1 MISLTVTVQQV
12 WPWPKGGAVFTGK
25 DDEGKHHRVL
35 ASRLVLHRPPN
46 VGETLAIEGTTQ
58 VHPHF
63 GLQFKAD
70 KVTPVRPQGE
80 LLQRFLARNK
90 AFQGVGEIRA
100 RKLWEAFGEGL
111 YGLLDGKEL
120 PPLAGVLGENQ
131 AKSLLEAW
139 EENQAEGQVVRWLEA
154 HGFKAPLAVKVMRLW
169 GTEAPQKIQEN
180 PYRMLAVA
188 GWERVDEAALGLGV
202 KAEADVRRIAAVEA
216 VCYRGMSNK
225 DTVIEEGDLLRGV
238 AQLLKEPLESA
249 REALKL
255 AELDRAVLKVA
266 ETTWQAMGPHV
277 MEGFVRDR
285 IAQMVAA
292 EHVPSGHLFWEV
304 PSDAEVDTDIREFQE
319 QNSLQLTEEQKQA
332 VWLAL
337 TQRFCLI
344 QGGAGTG
351 KTTMLRAVYH
361 AIEKHQG
368 TVYAVALAGRA
379 AMRMREATGHP
390 ARTIAG
396 FLGAL
401 QREELHLGGADL
413 LIVDEASMVDLPMAY
428 MLLRMIPED
437 CRVLLVGDPY
447 QLPPIGMGIVFSAYC
462 EDDRVPRVELTKVHR
477 QAAETGIPMLAGQ
490 IRSGVLPDLA
500 PFTGPGKGI
509 SFLECSEREALGHI
523 VEVLGDLGG
532 PGDTQILGAV
542 KRGPAGIRAINEA
555 LFSLRS
561 AGKPTWEGF
570 SPGDPVLYLQ
580 NDYDR
585 LIWNG
590 SLGVVES
597 VGAASMA
604 VLWDGHE
611 QPMAMTWEDKENL
624 DLAYA
629 ISVHKAQGSQFRRV
643 IVPVFPSRLL
653 DRTLIYTAIT
663 RATEQVV
670 ILGDRKVLEQALAAP
685 PAQHRRNHGLS
696 VAPSSSAT

>member
-1 MISLTVTVQQV
+1 MISLTVTVQHV
-12 WPWPKGGAVFTGK
+12 RPWPNGGAVFTGK
-25 DDEGKHHRVL
+25 DDEGKHHRIL
-35 ASRLVLHRPPN
+35 ASRWVLHRPPN
-46 VGETLAIEGTTQ
+46 VGETLTIEGSTQ
-58 VHPHF
+58 VHPNF
-63 GLQFKAD
+63 GLQLRAEKI
-70 KVTPVRPQGE
+70 TPVRPQGE
-80 LLQRFLARNK
+80 LLQRFLAQNK
-90 AFQGVGEIRA
+90 AFQGVGEARA
-100 RKLWEAFGEGL
+100 RKLWVAFGEGL
-111 YGLLDGKEL
+111 YGLLDRKEL
-120 PPLAGVLGENQ
+120 APLAEVLGENQ
-131 AKSLLEAW
+131 AKDLLEAW

-169 GTEAPQKIQEN
+169 RTDAPQKIQEN

-188 GWERVDEAALGLGV
+188 GWERVDAAAMGLGV
-202 KAEADVRRIAAVEA
+202 KADADIRRIAAVEA

-225 DTVIEEGDLLRGV
+225 HTVMEEAELLRSV
-238 AQLLKEPLESA
+238 AYLLKQPLDSA
-249 REALKL
+249 REALNL
-255 AELDRAVLKVA
+255 AKEDLAVISVGEKR
-266 ETTWQAMGPHV
+266 WQAMGPHV
-277 MEGFVRDR
+277 MEGYVRDR

-292 EHVPSGHLFWEV
+292 EHVPAGHLFWEV
-304 PSDAEVDTDIREFQE
+304 PSDDEVDADIREFQE
-319 QNSLQLTEEQKQA
+319 QNSLQLTDEQKQA

-351 KTTMLRAVYH
+351 KTTMLKAVH
-361 AIEKHQG
+361 HSIEKHQG

-413 LIVDEASMVDLPMAY
+413 VVVDEASMVDLPLAY
-428 MLLRMIPED
+428 MLLRSIPED
-437 CRVLLVGDPY
+437 CRMLLVGDPY

-462 EDDRVPRVELTKVHR
+462 EDDRVPKVELTVVHR
-477 QAAETGIPMLAGQ
+477 QAKETGIPFLAGQ
-490 IRSGVLPDLA
+490 IRSGVMPDLGA
-500 PFTGPGKGI
+500 FLGPGNGI
-509 SFLECSEREALGHI
+509 SFLECSEKEALGQVI
-523 VEVLGDLGG
+523 EVLGALGG
-532 PGDTQILGAV
+532 PGEVQILGAV

-555 LFSLRS
+555 LYSLRS
-561 AGKPTWEGF
+561 VGKPTWEGF
-570 SPGDPVLYLQ
+570 SRGDPVMYLQ

-590 SLGVVES
+590 TLGVVDS
-597 VGAASMA
+597 VGTTSIS
-604 VLWDGHE
+604 VIWDGHE

-629 ISVHKAQGSQFRRV
+629 ISIHKAQGSQFTRV
-643 IVPVFPSRLL
+643 ILPVFPSRLL

-670 ILGDRKVLEQALAAP
+670 ILGDKKVLEQALAAP
-685 PAQHRRNHGLS
+685 PAPHRRKHGLS
-696 VAPSSSAT
+696 VAPSLHLA

>member
-1 MISLTVTVQQV
+1 MTPLNVTVEKV
-12 WPWPKGGAVFTGK
+12 WPGVNSGAVFTGR
-25 DDEGKHHRVL
+25 DDSGKLHRIL
-35 ASRLVLHRPPN
+35 ASGLVLHRPPN
-46 VGETLAIEGTTQ
+46 PGEIWTVEGPTQ
-58 VHPHF
+58 IHERYGP
-63 GLQFKAD
+63 QIKAE
-70 KVTPVRPQGE
+70 KVSPARPQGE

-90 AFQGVGEIRA
+90 TFQGVGEIRA
-100 RKLWEAFGEGL
+100 RKLWDAFGESL
-111 YGLLDGKEL
+111 YGLLDGNEL
-120 PPLAGVLGENQ
+120 APLAEVLGENQ
-131 AKSLLEAW
+131 AKALLEAW
-139 EENQAEGQVVRWLEA
+139 EENQAEGHMVRWLEA

-169 GTEAPQKIQEN
+169 GTEAPKKIQEN

-188 GWERVDEAALGLGV
+188 GWERVDAAALGLGV
-202 KAEADVRRIAAVEA
+202 GENDPVRRIAAVEA

-225 DTVIEEGDLLRGV
+225 DTVIRESDLLRGV
-238 AQLLKEPLESA
+238 AQLLKQPPESA

-255 AELDRAVLKVA
+255 AEQDLAVLKVGDKN
-266 ETTWQAMGPHV
+266 WQAMGPHV
-277 MEGFVRDR
+277 MEEFVRGR
-285 IAQMVAA
+285 ITQMVAS
-292 EHVPSGHLFWEV
+292 EHVPSGHLLWQV
-304 PSDAEVDTDIREFQE
+304 PTDSEVDGDIREFQK
-319 QNSLQLTEEQKQA
+319 QNSLQLTEEQNQA

-351 KTTMLRAVYH
+351 KTTMLRAVHH
-361 AIEKHQG
+361 AIAKHQG
-368 TVYAVALAGRA
+368 TVYSVALAGRA

-401 QREELHLGGADL
+401 QRQELHLGGADL
-413 LIVDEASMVDLPMAY
+413 VIVDEASMVDLPMAY

-437 CRVLLVGDPY
+437 CRMLLVGDPY

-477 QAAETGIPMLAGQ
+477 QAAETRIPLLAGQ
-490 IRSGVLPDLA
+490 IRSGMFPDLESY
-500 PFTGPGKGI
+500 TGLGKGI
-509 SFLECSEREALGHI
+509 SFMECSEKDALGQI

-532 PGDTQILGAV
+532 IGETQILGAV
-542 KRGPAGIRAINEA
+542 KRGPAGIRAINDA
-555 LFSLRS
+555 LFRLRS
-561 AGKPTWEGF
+561 VGKPTWEGF
-570 SPGDPVLYLQ
+570 SPGDPVIYLQ

-590 SLGVVES
+590 TLGVVDS
-597 VGAASMA
+597 VGAASIA

-611 QPMAMTWEDKENL
+611 KPMTMSREDKENL

-643 IVPVFPSRLL
+643 IVPVFQSRLL

-670 ILGDRKVLEQALAAP
+670 ILGDRMVLEQALVAP
-685 PAQHRRNHGLS
+685 PAPQRRRHGLS
-696 VAPSSSAT
+696 VASGLPST

>member
-1 MISLTVTVQQV
+1 MTPLTVTVEKV
-12 WPWPKGGAVFTGK
+12 WPGANGGAVFTGR
-25 DDEGKHHRVL
+25 DESGKLHRVL
-35 ASRLVLHRPPN
+35 ASVFVLHRPPTP
-46 VGETLAIEGTTQ
+46 GEDWTIEGSTQ
-58 VHPHF
+58 VHERY
-63 GLQFKAD
+63 GLQITAE
-70 KVTPVRPQGE
+70 KVSPVRPQGE

-90 AFQGVGEIRA
+90 AFQGVGEVRA
-100 RKLWEAFGEGL
+100 RKLWEAYGEGL

-120 PPLAGVLGENQ
+120 GPLAEVLGENQ
-131 AKSLLEAW
+131 AKALLEAW

-188 GWERVDEAALGLGV
+188 GWVRVDSAALSLGV
-202 KAEADVRRIAAVEA
+202 KADADVRRIAAVEA

-225 DTVIEEGDLLRGV
+225 HTVIGEADLLRGV
-238 AQLLKEPLESA
+238 AKLLKQPLESA
-249 REALKL
+249 RESLKL
-255 AELDRAVLKVA
+255 AEQDLAVLSVGEKC
-266 ETTWQAMGPHV
+266 WQALGPHV

-292 EHVPSGHLFWEV
+292 EQVPSGHLFWEV
-304 PSDAEVDTDIREFQE
+304 PSDDQVDADIREFQE
-319 QNSLQLTEEQKQA
+319 QNSLQLTDEQKQA
-332 VWLAL
+332 VWLAM

-351 KTTMLRAVYH
+351 KTTMLRAVHH
-361 AIEKHQG
+361 AIEKHDG
-368 TVYAVALAGRA
+368 TVYSVALAGRA

-413 LIVDEASMVDLPMAY
+413 VVVDEASMVDLPLAY
-428 MLLRMIPED
+428 MLLRSIPED
-437 CRVLLVGDPY
+437 CRMLLVGDPY

-462 EDDRVPRVELTKVHR
+462 EDDRVPKVELTVVHR
-477 QAAETGIPMLAGQ
+477 QAKETGIPFLAGQ
-490 IRSGVLPDLA
+490 IRSGVMPDLG
-500 PFTGPGKGI
+500 PFLGPGKGI
-509 SFLECSEREALGHI
+509 SFLECSEKEALGQVI
-523 VEVLGDLGG
+523 EVLGALGG
-532 PGDTQILGAV
+532 PGETQILGAV

-555 LFSLRS
+555 LYNLRS
-561 AGKPTWEGF
+561 VGKPTWEGF
-570 SPGDPVLYLQ
+570 SPGDPVIYLQ

-590 SLGVVES
+590 TLGVVDS
-597 VGAASMA
+597 VGTSSIS

-629 ISVHKAQGSQFRRV
+629 ISIHKAQGSQFTRV

-670 ILGDRKVLEQALAAP
+670 ILGDKKILEQALAAP
-685 PAQHRRNHGLS
+685 PAPHRRKHGLS
-696 VAPSSSAT
+696 VIEIM